1 MGTSCVPQWHFKNPS
16 KDHIVKPEYLHVKSA
31 FQFVWGYVEHF
42 FYDSFYV
49 CFCFVLF
56 FSKILKLLNCI
67 SLKGFSKIYVCYF

>member
-42 FYDSFYV
+42 FFLILSMCV
-49 CFCFVLF
+49 FVLF
-56 FSKILKLLNCI
+56 CF
-67 SLKGFSKIYVCYF
+67 SLKY